1 MLKTI
6 LIVDDFESSRN
17 ILGRTLKSAGYNVVV
32 GDDGESALRL
42 LNETTVDLI
51 ITDLNMPNMDGISL
65 IKNVRSLTKYQ
76 FTPVI
81 LLTTNTKSEKKD
93 LAKEAGATACL
104 EKPFQV
110 ETLLANV
117 KRIIR

>member
-1 MLKTI
+1 MPKTI
-6 LIVDDFESSRN
+6 LIVDDFESTRN
-17 ILGRTLKSAGYNVVV
+17 ILGRTLESAGYNVIK
-32 GDDGESALRL
+32 GDDGESALNL
-42 LNETTVDLI
+42 LNGITVDLI

-65 IKNVRSLTKYQ
+65 IKNVRALSSYQ

-93 LAKEAGATACL
+93 LAKEAGATACI

-110 ETLLANV
+110 EALLANV